1 MKNRTS
7 SFSWARVAQLY
18 RYNAP
23 WIRKQTII
31 YFLFSLATSLL
42 YFFIPSETSRMTV
55 YGTCGTV
62 LQLMFIWAP
71 IVFTKGGDTRII
83 DRLIPASIPEKFVF
97 YMSYLL
103 VVIVLA
109 CFFCPWAAEKI
120 FQRLYPGEGGI
131 VETIKTTLDVP
142 QYITC
147 SQYLSTIAA
156 MMTCFYCVVA
166 VKRDRIMKAYLI
178 SIFVLFLMSSLNSFY
193 GIKESIVLV
202 CNEAFVNASRVDE
215 LEMADKMYSAM
226 SDHLVFMCFCL
237 AVSIGYI
244 FMLMWLSY
252 RSLYRRN
259 L

>member
-1 MKNRTS
+1 MRTQTS
-7 SFSWARVAQLY
+7 SFSWSRVAQLY
-18 RYNAP
+18 RYNSP
-23 WIRKQTII
+23 WIRKQTTI
-31 YFLFSLATSLL
+31 YFLFSLATALL

-55 YGTCGTV
+55 YGTCGTA

-83 DRLIPASIPEKFVF
+83 DRLIPASILEKFTF
-97 YMSYLL
+97 YMSYLF
-103 VVIVLA
+103 VVIGMA
-109 CFFCPWAAEKI
+109 CFLCPWAAEKI
-120 FQRLYPGEGGI
+120 FQRLYPGEGGL

-142 QYITC
+142 KYIEYST
-147 SQYLSTIAA
+147 YLSTIAA

-166 VKRDRIMKAYLI
+166 VRRDRIMKAYLI
-178 SIFVLFLMSSLNSFY
+178 SICVLFLMSSLNSFY

-226 SDHLVFMCFCL
+226 SDHLVFMYFCL
-237 AVSIGYI
+237 TVSIGYVLL
-244 FMLMWLSY
+244 LMWLSY

>member
-1 MKNRTS
+1 MKPQTS
-7 SFSWARVAQLY
+7 SFSWARAAQLY

-23 WIRKQTII
+23 WIRKQTAI
-31 YFLFSLATSLL
+31 YFLFSLATALL

-71 IVFTKGGDTRII
+71 IVFTKGGDSRII
-83 DRLIPASIPEKFVF
+83 DRLIPASTPEKFAF

-103 VVIVLA
+103 VVIGLV
-109 CFFCPWAAEKI
+109 CFFCPWAAEKL
-120 FQRLYPGEGGI
+120 FQRLHPGEGGM

-142 QYITC
+142 KYVAC

-166 VKRDRIMKAYLI
+166 VRRDRIMKAYLI
-178 SIFVLFLMSSLNSFY
+178 SICVLFLMSSLISFY

-215 LEMADKMYSAM
+215 FEMADKVYTAM
-226 SDHLVFMCFCL
+226 SDHLVFLSFCM
-237 AVSIGYI
+237 AVSIGYVLI
-244 FMLMWLSY
+244 LMWLSY

>member
-1 MKNRTS
+1 MKTQTS

-18 RYNAP
+18 QYNAP
-23 WIRKQTII
+23 WIRKQTTI
-31 YFLFSLATSLL
+31 YFLFSLATAFL
-42 YFFIPSETSRMTV
+42 YFFIPSETGRMTV

-62 LQLMFIWAP
+62 LQFMFIWAP

-103 VVIVLA
+103 VIIALA
-109 CFFCPWAAEKI
+109 CFFCPWVAERI
-120 FQRLYPGEGGI
+120 FQRLYPGEGGT

-142 QYITC
+142 KYIEY

-156 MMTCFYCVVA
+156 MMTCFYCVVS
-166 VKRDRIMKAYLI
+166 VRRDRIMKAYLFPI
-178 SIFVLFLMSSLNSFY
+178 CVLFLMSSLNSFY
-193 GIKESIVLV
+193 GLKESIVLV
-202 CNEAFVNASRVDE
+202 CNDAFVNSSQVDE
-215 LEMADKMYSAM
+215 LEMADKVYSAM
-226 SDHLVFMCFCL
+226 SDHLVFLSFCM
-237 AVSIGYI
+237 AVSIGYVLI
-244 FMLMWLSY
+244 LMWLSY